1 MSFNKFTWVDRSS
14 EYPSRRTITD
24 TSTGV
29 SQVAT
34 IVRNE
39 GTVTE
44 QGTPFNATNMNSLED
59 RIDNM
64 FPVSIA
70 DGGTGAST
78 NSVARTNL
86 DVYSKSEVDTSFSNL
101 FAVNSDNTGSQQTV
115 VTGGTIYQFCNV
127 NFPSGYNG
135 LLILRAI
142 VVPNQSTDVRIYMG
156 YGLDNA
162 DYTEY
167 LQTAALTQSVN
178 DYYINSSIYIS
189 SSSSDRTIHGSL
201 SSFSGQD
208 FQFIGGKLQLILFKN
223 F

>member
-59 RIDNM
+59 RIDAM
-64 FPVSIA
+64 FPVSVA
-70 DGGTGAST
+70 NGGTGATT
-78 NSVARTNL
+78 NSGARTNL
-86 DVYSKSEVDTSFSNL
+86 DVYSKSEVDTTFSNL
-101 FAVNSDNTGSQQTV
+101 FIVNSDNIGDQQTV
-115 VTGGTIYQFCNV
+115 VTGGNIYQFCNV

-135 LLILRAI
+135 LLVIRAI
-142 VVPNQSTDVRIYMG
+142 VIPNRTDIRIYMG
-156 YGLDNA
+156 YGIDNTA
-162 DYTEY
+162 VTDY
-167 LQTAALTQSVN
+167 LQTAALSQNSN
-178 DYYINSSIYIS
+178 DYYINASAYIS
-189 SSSSDRTIHGSL
+189 SSSSDRTVHGCL

-208 FQFIGGKLQLILFKN
+208 FQFSGAWIKLILFKN